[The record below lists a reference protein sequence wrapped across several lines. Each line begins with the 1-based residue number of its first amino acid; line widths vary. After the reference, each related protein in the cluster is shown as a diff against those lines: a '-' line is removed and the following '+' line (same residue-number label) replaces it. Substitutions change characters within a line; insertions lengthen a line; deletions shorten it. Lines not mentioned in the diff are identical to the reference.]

1 MLETVTTTK
10 FPTLP
15 ALTTGLNSILNA
27 NGTRFGKVTIISR
40 EQMEEG
46 SFPKELV
53 TCQVEDGRS
62 LQLFCKYTAGYS
74 HASHGHRG
82 GVPYEAEVYRHV
94 LQPLRVSTPSFHGMH
109 TGPDRDDVWFVL
121 EYIPNTLR
129 LNQPDDPDMAMVVA
143 ASWLGRFHAR
153 AEKRLPAPA
162 IVSTYDAEYYRGWSE
177 RTLEFARATGVE
189 AKWLAPLCAQFEEI
203 GPQILSTHPTVIHGE
218 FYPRNILFR
227 DYRIFPV
234 DWESAAIAA
243 GEIDLVTMTDCWDD
257 EVTGRCVT
265 AYQIGRWPHGVPAD
279 FDQRMTWARLYL
291 QLRWLGDCGRAD
303 WWCASCRRLRNGSAQ
318 NSAQI
323 DNESIWRLDE
333 LRTAGEQLGLIQA

>member
-1 MLETVTTTK
+1 MLDTSIVSR
-10 FPTLP
+10 FPTWP
-15 ALTTGLNSILNA
+15 ALASGLNSILNTD
-27 NGTRFGKVTIISR
+27 GTPWGRVTIISR

-53 TCQVEDGRS
+53 TCRIGDGRH

-94 LQPLRVSTPSFHGMH
+94 LAPLRVSTPSFHGMH
-109 TGPDRDDVWFVL
+109 TGAHRDDVWFVL

-129 LNQPDDPDMAMVVA
+129 LNQPEDPDIAMVVA

-153 AEKRLPAPA
+153 AEKRLPSPA
-162 IVSTYDAEYYRGWSE
+162 IVSAYDAEYYRGWSR
-177 RTLEFARATGVE
+177 RTLEFARDIGVE
-189 AKWLAPLCAQFEEI
+189 LDWLRPLLARFDEI
-203 GPQILSTHPTVIHGE
+203 GPQVLNTHPTVIHGE

-257 EVTGRCVT
+257 EVTARCTT
-265 AYQIGRWPHGVPAD
+265 AYQIGRWPNGVPKN
-279 FDQRMTWARLYL
+279 FEERMTWARLYL

-303 WWCASCRRLRNGSAQ
+303 WWCANCRRHRHIAPC
-318 NSAQI
+318 NSGRI
-323 DNESIWRLDE
+323 DRETPWRFDE
-333 LRTAGEQLGLIQA
+333 LKAAGAQLGLI